1 MLKAFET
8 RPRFAN
14 SAHCSGLKLTFSIT
28 EIRARFALAALA
40 GLLLALAYPTPGL
53 GGFAWFTP
61 GLLLFSALGLRG
73 GTAFRVGCVA
83 GLVTQLVALRWL
95 LHIPFLSG
103 AITGWLA
110 LSGYLSVFTGGWV
123 WLATRIVAK
132 ALGRERS
139 GEAAA
144 EVQSSK
150 FKVQSNCGWQ
160 AAFAAYAA
168 LPWFRRA
175 LLAVNVAALW
185 VAVEMVQARLFSG
198 FPWNLLGV
206 AVWRNAPLIQIASVT
221 GVYGVSFLVCW
232 CSVALAGALL
242 LVVFRPEKRFALLA
256 EGRFPLI
263 ALLIIVGIGFNRML
277 PSRDGTPERP
287 TLSVALVQPSIPQ
300 QLIWDDAASP
310 ARFQKAFD
318 LSRQAAALRPDL
330 LVWPEGFLP
339 GFNDEQFAAMT
350 NLIRTANAWWIFGA
364 DDTDKGPNGKPR
376 YYNAAVLATPP
387 GATAGIYR
395 KNHLVIFGEYVPLA
409 NALPFL
415 KWLTPI
421 GDGFTPGTEPG
432 RFVVGPTNAAV
443 QISPVICFED
453 IFPQHLRRHVTPETD
468 FLLELTNDGWFG
480 ESGAQWQHC
489 ANAAFRAVENGVP
502 LVRCANN
509 GLTCWT
515 DEFGRLRD
523 FLGEPTGDV
532 YGPGFL
538 RVNVPLRAPGEARSP
553 TFYHEHGDVFG
564 WACVALSALT
574 LGRVWLAT
582 RRT

>member
-1 MLKAFET
+1 LALV
-8 RPRFAN
+8 RDRRI
-14 SAHCSGLKLTFSIT
+14 AHTAHALKLSPFIT
-28 EIRARFALAALA
+28 EIRIRFALASLA
-40 GLLLALAYPTPGL
+40 GLLLALAYPAPGL
-53 GGFAWFTP
+53 GGLAWFAP
-61 GLLLFSALGLRG
+61 GLLLVSALGLTG
-73 GTAFRVGCVA
+73 AVAFRVGCVA
-83 GLVTQLVALRWL
+83 GLATQLVALRWL
-95 LHIPFLSG
+95 LHIPFPTG
-103 AITGWLA
+103 AIAGWLA
-110 LSGYLSVFTGGWV
+110 LSAYLSCFTGAWV
-123 WLATRIVAK
+123 WLATRLIEQTFRHA
-132 ALGRERS
+132 RIERS
-139 GEAAA
+139 PVG
-144 EVQSSK
+144 VQMPDSQFQWFSEWRS
-150 FKVQSNCGWQ
+150 VLEG
-160 AAFAAYAA
+160 YAA

-175 LLAVNVAALW
+175 MLAINIAALW

-206 AVWRNAPLIQIASVT
+206 AMWRNAPLIQVASVA

-256 EGRFPLI
+256 EGRFPMI
-263 ALLIIVGIGFNRML
+263 ALLILVGIGFNRML
-277 PSRDGTPERP
+277 PPREAAFERR
-287 TLSVALVQPSIPQ
+287 TFAVALMQPSIPQ

-339 GFNDEQFAAMT
+339 GFSEEQFAAMT
-350 NLIRTANAWWIFGA
+350 NLIHTANVWWIFGA
-364 DDTDKGPNGKPR
+364 DDRDLGPNGKPR
-376 YYNAAVLATPP
+376 YYNAAVLTTPR
-387 GATAGIYR
+387 GTTADLYR
-395 KNHLVIFGEYVPLA
+395 KNRLVIFGEYVPFA

-421 GDGFTPGTEPG
+421 GDGFTPGTQPG
-432 RFVVGPTNAAV
+432 RFVLGPTNTPAE
-443 QISPVICFED
+443 ISPVICFED
-453 IFPQHLRRHVTPETD
+453 IFPHYLRRHVTPTTD

-489 ANAAFRAVENGVP
+489 ANAAFRAVENRVP

-509 GLTCWT
+509 GLTCWV

-523 FLGEPTGDV
+523 QLGENRGNV

-538 RVNVPLRAPGEARSP
+538 HINVPLLAPGETRVP

-564 WACVALSALT
+564 WACVGLGALT
-574 LGRVWLAT
+574 LGRVWLAA